1 MKQVGVAYRNFS
13 KSEDLDLEDLEDL
26 RSVKVRSWVTPVILH
41 LSFLVCPYFVSLTVL
56 EA

>member
-41 LSFLVCPYFVSLTVL
+41 LSYLVCPYFVSLTML

>member
-13 KSEDLDLEDLEDL
+13 KSEVLDLKDLEDLG
-26 RSVKVRSWVTPVILH
+26 SVKVRSWVTPVILH